1 LKKVIFLI
9 SLLVIVVAF
18 VSGQFYKDLPTEERQ
33 LLGEAYYLV
42 GERYREVGKTEKG
55 NDFIR
60 MAKRIYPQLDPEKID
75 AKRILR
81 KPEVEVRG
89 EWTPKYE
96 AIPQG
101 VAARNGVY
109 FRFSKF
115 LLGFYTEN
123 TSLIREILDD
133 TIYTP
138 STVTGISR
146 NRAIDYLN
154 TFFENYPVAET
165 PPDTMFDLQSI
176 EADPVSRSVW
186 QARVSFSEED
196 PFNLTA
202 YLEPNRQTQNFYFQI
217 DGGKWS
223 LFAAGFQPDEMQHI
237 ITPKKTIKNMIL
249 DSITAFINK
258 DTEETL
264 SYFNDSL
271 RVVPYNETI
280 TKQELRETILGY
292 YEEFDLS
299 GIGSIT
305 VTLDIV
311 EAGDEDFISGRGY
324 KAYVEFPQHIVQQ
337 LPLWPEF
344 TGYYVIY
351 DENARAWKIAGLF

>member
-1 LKKVIFLI
+1 
-9 SLLVIVVAF
+9 
-18 VSGQFYKDLPTEERQ
+18 
-33 LLGEAYYLV
+33 
-42 GERYREVGKTEKG
+42 
-55 NDFIR
+55 
-60 MAKRIYPQLDPEKID
+60 
-75 AKRILR
+75 
-81 KPEVEVRG
+81 
-89 EWTPKYE
+89 
-96 AIPQG
+96 
-101 VAARNGVY
+101 
-109 FRFSKF
+109 
-115 LLGFYTEN
+115 
-123 TSLIREILDD
+123 
-133 TIYTP
+133 
-138 STVTGISR
+138 
-146 NRAIDYLN
+146 
-154 TFFENYPVAET
+154 
-165 PPDTMFDLQSI
+165 
-176 EADPVSRSVW
+176 
-186 QARVSFSEED
+186 
-196 PFNLTA
+196 
-202 YLEPNRQTQNFYFQI
+202 
-217 DGGKWS
+217 